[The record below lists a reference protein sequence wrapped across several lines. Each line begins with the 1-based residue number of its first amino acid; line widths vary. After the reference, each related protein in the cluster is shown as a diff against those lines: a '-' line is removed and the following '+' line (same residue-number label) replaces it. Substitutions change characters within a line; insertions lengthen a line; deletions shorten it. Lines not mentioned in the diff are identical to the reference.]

1 MINLIYFSA
10 ASYLYSDEE
19 LATLLTAFRL
29 KNTSLDIT
37 GLLLYH
43 EGSIIQILEGE
54 AENVHG
60 LFNSIK
66 KDVRHKSVTKVIDCN
81 IEERSFS
88 NWSMGFKNISK
99 QDFSTLAGYLNI
111 NNKNEFIE
119 IAISNNSEIITMVN
133 SFAIIN
139 RLKEFQF

>member
-10 ASYLYSDEE
+10 ASYLYSNDE
-19 LATLLTAFRL
+19 LATLLTEFRL
-29 KNTSLDIT
+29 KNVSLNIT

-43 EGSIIQILEGE
+43 DGSIIQILEGE
-54 AENVHG
+54 AEDVHA

-66 KDVRHKSVTKVIDCN
+66 IDLRHTSVTKVIDCN

-99 QDFSTLAGYLNI
+99 QDFSKLNGYLNI
-111 NNKNEFIE
+111 ENKNEFTE
-119 IAISNNSEIITMVN
+119 IKISNNTQIIRMVN
-133 SFAIIN
+133 SFASVN
-139 RLKEFQF
+139 MLNDFQF

>member
-66 KDVRHKSVTKVIDCN
+66 KDIRHTSVTKVIDCN

-99 QDFSTLAGYLNI
+99 QDFSKLNGYLNI
-111 NNKNEFIE
+111 ENKNEFTE
-119 IAISNNSEIITMVN
+119 IKISNNTQIIRMVN
-133 SFAIIN
+133 SFASVN
-139 RLKEFQF
+139 MLNDFQF